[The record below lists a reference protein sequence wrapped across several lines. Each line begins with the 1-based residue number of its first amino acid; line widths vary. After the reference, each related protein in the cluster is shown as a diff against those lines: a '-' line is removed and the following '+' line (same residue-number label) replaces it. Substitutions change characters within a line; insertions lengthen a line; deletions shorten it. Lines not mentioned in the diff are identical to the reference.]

1 MKDYH
6 FYMQL
11 TTAAGA
17 GIGTAKDLEADFPG
31 LYYSKCEGLEA
42 VGAAKNIYTEDYA
55 EANGLRVFHPTD
67 VTGGE
72 DVHKETEVKLTLIF
86 VDSARRTAYTAFRTF
101 LESGRI
107 FYWDTARHKKV
118 WLIFQKPVEPDAD
131 TLVPDGYIGC
141 TFVFTNIW
149 GIGKTCL
156 DNGTLV

>member
-6 FYMQL
+6 FKMQ
-11 TTAAGA
+11 TTTKDGVGVGA
-17 GIGTAKDLEADFPG
+17 VKDLEADFPG
-31 LYYSKCEGLEA
+31 LLYCKCEGLES

-55 EANGLRVFHPTD
+55 EESGLRVYHPTD
-67 VTGGE
+67 TTGGA
-72 DVHKETEVKLTLIF
+72 VAHKETEVKLTLIF
-86 VDSARRTAYTAFRTF
+86 VDDARRTAYTAFRTF
-101 LESGRI
+101 LESGRL

-118 WLIFQKPVEPDAD
+118 WLILQKEVAPDAD

-156 DNGTLV
+156 DSGTLV

>member
-6 FYMQL
+6 FKMQM
-11 TTAAGA
+11 TTKDGGGVGA
-17 GIGTAKDLEADFPG
+17 VKDLEADFPG
-31 LYYSKCEGLEA
+31 LLYCKCEGLEA

-67 VTGGE
+67 VSGGE
-72 DVHKETEVKLTLIF
+72 VVHKETEVKLTLIF
-86 VDSARRTAYTAFRTF
+86 VDDERRAAYNAFCDF
-101 LESGRI
+101 LAGGRL
-107 FYWDTARHKKV
+107 FYWDTARRKKV
-118 WLIFQKPVEPDAD
+118 WLILQKEVAPDAD

-149 GIGKTCL
+149 GIGKPCL

>member
-6 FYMQL
+6 FYMQH

-17 GIGTAKDLEADFPG
+17 GTGAVKDLEADFQG

-67 VTGGE
+67 VSGGE
-72 DVHKETEVKLTLIF
+72 VVHKETEVKLTLIF
-86 VDSARRTAYTAFRTF
+86 VDNERRAAYKAFCDF
-101 LESGRI
+101 LAGGRL
-107 FYWDTARHKKV
+107 FYWDNARNKKV
-118 WLIFQKPVEPDAD
+118 WLIFQKEAGPDTD
-131 TLVPDGYIGC
+131 TLVPDGYIGV
-141 TFVFTNIW
+141 TFIFTNIW
-149 GIGKTCL
+149 GIGKPCL